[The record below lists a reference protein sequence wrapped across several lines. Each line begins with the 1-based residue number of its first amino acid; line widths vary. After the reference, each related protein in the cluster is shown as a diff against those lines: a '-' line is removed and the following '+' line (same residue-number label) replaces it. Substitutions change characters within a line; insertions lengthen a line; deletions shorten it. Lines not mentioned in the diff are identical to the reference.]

1 MADAAKSKRQDS
13 RIACQEGFL
22 TRIKPQRNQFR
33 VAQLSALGLIRL
45 QKLRERR
52 VVASLDHAAIVLRG
66 ARPRLD
72 LPLGDVY
79 AVLADDVIELT
90 LRCAL
95 QTGVVGRRE
104 RSV

>member
-33 VAQLSALGLIRL
+33 VAQLCALGLIRL
-45 QKLRERR
+45 QELGERR
-52 VVASLDHAAIVLRG
+52 GVASFNHAAIVLRG

-79 AVLADDVIELT
+79 AALPDDVIELT
-90 LRCAL
+90 LGCAH
-95 QTGVVGRRE
+95 QRRVVGRRE
-104 RSV
+104 RSI